1 MEKYALNNLKYN
13 YTTGL
18 TSFHLRSKYQ
28 KNIDD
33 SNTIIENSKTSNG
46 LIAFVTRTKL
56 ENLES
61 FILSG

>member
-1 MEKYALNNLKYN
+1 MEKYTINNLKYN

-18 TSFHLRSKYQ
+18 TSFHLRSNYQ

-33 SNTIIENSKTSNG
+33 PQTIIENSKTSNG
-46 LIAFVTRTKL
+46 LITLVTRTKL

-61 FILSG
+61 FVLTG